1 VAALGADVADGDV
14 VEVSG
19 RVIAPVKKSVY
30 ILLNKPKGYITTV
43 SDERGRPTVMELVSD
58 VEGRVFPVGRL
69 DAETTGLL
77 IMTSDGDFANDVAH
91 PGHEVYKTYRA
102 RVEGVMSRE
111 RLARLSRGVEID
123 GRKTAPAEAKL
134 IRQSAGS
141 AVVEIRIREGRNRQ
155 VRKMFAAVGNK
166 VIDLQRTAV
175 GDIRLGGLKPGHW
188 RKLSRAE
195 IDSLRA

>member
-1 VAALGADVADGDV
+1 
-14 VEVSG
+14 
-19 RVIAPVKKSVY
+19 
-30 ILLNKPKGYITTV
+30 
-43 SDERGRPTVMELVSD
+43 
-58 VEGRVFPVGRL
+58 
-69 DAETTGLL
+69 
-77 IMTSDGDFANDVAH
+77 
-91 PGHEVYKTYRA
+91 
-102 RVEGVMSRE
+102 
-111 RLARLSRGVEID
+111 VEID

-188 RKLSRAE
+188 RKLNRAE
-195 IDSLRA
+195 IDSLRT